1 MYALGGNEIYM
12 KNQITNLI
20 TKLISIL
27 AIMLMLVNSSL
38 MLVISVAVDAVQK
51 IIDESKISAVYEL
64 NMEKYVNYNVGDRRG
79 VLVQTY
85 LKTGIEYQEGQEYV
99 PIETSNINI
108 TVPKVNDK
116 YPESVE
122 VVTKST
128 KATNGDGNGKDVNYA
143 YNKDNGELT
152 ITTENKADGKGN
164 FYTENVAGARDE
176 YQLDFYYDEN
186 CYNGENAKRTLD
198 FSGKV
203 ELKLKDDRDIRKTQD
218 ISQKFEVAENVS
230 GLVSADVTTSDIYN
244 GYINANIQN
253 NSTYRTEYTENVK
266 IQTSYKEIADEITVN
281 SKNFLVNNKNKDIET
296 QDIIYKSTNVN
307 KNEIL
312 DILGQDGYLQIIDKD
327 GNVLATINKDTK
339 ADDNGNI
346 QVGYEGEKTELNFKF
361 SKPVKLGDIKIQNTK
376 EIKETMKDAN
386 VTKVEI
392 RNTVSCVN
400 NVTEKTKVVD
410 EETKEEKEVE
420 NTKQV
425 EVYNYVGTSATEIK
439 EAKTDVKVTANNTN
453 WTNNVQNDVI
463 FTATLVTSG
472 PEYNLFK
479 NPVIDIKL
487 PKEVEKVVL
496 SEASILYDNV
506 LKLENIQVVD
516 ENGSKI
522 IRAKISG
529 TQTSYIKNEVVNG
542 ANIVI
547 PASIILKKDIT
558 STEEKVE
565 YAFANYR
572 NAKNAEKGNA
582 DIFVNVTS
590 VVNNEISNEQNNES
604 NENASS
610 ETVANNASAT
620 EQATENTQIPVVQA
634 STIDLNKISIDYKAT
649 LANND
654 LADGASV
661 HENEYIKYV
670 AKVKNNTGEDVKD
683 LNVIASVPE
692 GTTYV
697 TIITKELTEEEQE
710 TTKYDECTITEFP
723 EQKEYSLNIDL
734 KKDEEKEI
742 SFYVKVSELTGGN
755 SKNIASVIKAK
766 SGENEKEYKTLNNI
780 VNQGQ
785 VSVTLKGWETLRGV
799 NIWRFVITVTNN
811 TNSTLN
817 DIDVNLY
824 KNGKFTFSAENT
836 TENVTEE
843 NDSWK
848 VKVDSLGAGQE
859 RTIPIFLKARTSSEK
874 NDQADMFASAD
885 VDNNKY
891 YSNPN
896 IQFIKNPS
904 FTITQTSATEGEKI
918 KYGDTVEYVFTIK
931 NNTWLPY
938 LCPIVLKDY
947 MGNNMTP
954 VSAEY
959 ENYKEVNGEYEKETL
974 TKDISIQYSDDD
986 GADAK
991 FEVYIPAGK
1000 TSTIKIKATPIIVD
1014 KEEEAS
1020 NYGVLSY
1027 EYNDTKFSFTTNVIK
1042 NTIVPYN
1049 NSQPDP
1055 DNPDPDNP
1063 DPDKPDPDNPDPDNP
1078 DPDKPDPD
1086 NPDPDNPDTPDKPDN
1101 PSANKYNISGL
1112 VWKDENKNGIRE
1124 SAEQLLSGITVKLFN
1139 IDTNEIVVIDNN
1151 KQLLTTNENGEY
1163 TFSNIGKGN
1172 YIVLFEYDTEKYKLT
1187 SYKSTSATD
1196 DTNSDV
1202 INKTASIDGTEKE
1215 VGVTDTISVTTQN
1228 KEHIDMGLIEN
1239 GTYDLSLNK
1248 YITNVKVSYGS
1259 QEENYDYNNSKLAK
1273 VEIPAKKVNNAKV
1286 TIEYKI
1292 EVKNEGNVDALI
1304 DSIVDYKP
1312 DGLGFDKSLNKDWNI
1327 DNNNLTNVTM
1337 LGSKLKPG
1345 ETRSVTLYLTKT
1357 LSKDSMGTFT
1367 NGAEILKSSNLLNL
1381 KDVDSREGNKDKTE
1395 DDYSEAQLVIS
1406 VKTGAVLY
1414 AGIALGVMLLVAGII
1429 ALVKTKKLKINKIK
1443 GIALSVF
1450 VAFSLTI
1457 VLLGQSTYAVNCTYS
1472 LKSNLA
1478 TLLPEKK
1485 LTKFSDFISK
1495 KERTYYTYNYYH
1507 HGLKGN
1513 AELRGQK
1520 KLYCSEGGNM
1530 GNYEEG
1536 NIWQYKRDDSLTQ
1549 YEKKTAEGSEYYIYN
1564 GGTPTVSI
1572 STVPSKAVEV
1582 ISKNGQIAVGP
1593 FKATYTGTAT
1603 LYNEDGKGGGVSAY
1617 GEFNNGTSGRI
1628 TDAVCINE
1636 HGFEISP
1643 KSGEEFY
1650 VRFSIKDNVSK
1661 LTRVQFGSKAGWQ
1674 TAQNYGV
1681 IKHESWLVVTEE
1693 EDPQTLK
1700 NNIKYSYGESD
1711 APAWLRETKSG
1722 YKYANA
1728 SIWPNVTLPGSLLI
1742 KKKDSSTGKALAGA
1756 KFQIKGPS
1764 GTFNKTT
1771 DKDGKIKLENLKPG
1785 KYTVTE
1791 TATASGYYLNWQ
1803 ATTSKNVNIAVG
1815 ATTTA
1820 EFSNT
1825 QYGKLEIKKVDA
1837 DTGALLGGAKFEI
1850 TYPDKHTSTVTT
1862 EAGKSKVLEKL
1873 PLGKYKIKEVSA
1885 PANYNLDLQENK
1897 ETEIEI
1903 TASDGSKSQ
1912 TYVKSN
1918 KQYGNLKVVK
1928 KDKDSNSTSLGNIK
1942 LSGVQFKLYVMKDG
1956 QKRYLSNVNKTKY
1969 SYGDFSVT
1977 ESNKASAKTFTTD
1990 DNAQFTV
1997 NNLPVYNGSSK
2008 ITYYV
2013 QEYALPDSLAE
2024 FYDVKTTGEGVTIS
2038 NGQTQSKDFLN
2049 EQKYVDLSGYVWED
2063 VAASKQ
2069 TTRNDVYDNREKR
2082 IPGITVRLKKN
2093 DTVIKTATT
2102 DQNGKYKF
2110 QKVDKTELKNYYV
2123 EFEYNGLKYQSVAYK
2138 NQDNG
2143 SRAIEGST
2151 ARTSFNNSFASITGG
2166 SEKGN
2171 STTGYSRDTSGTVTN
2186 QLTYSNGQYKSALVG
2201 NTGYTASSATNSV
2214 SSRNGS
2220 SGATIK
2226 ASTHASGYSLAQW
2239 SAGVTEI
2246 GNINLGIYLRDQPDM
2261 AIATDLD
2268 AIDLEMNGY
2277 NHTYKYNR
2285 RFANTGL
2292 DIFSEIQKWNNSQ
2305 DDLKYPRT
2313 YTRKIYKDYIYA
2325 SAVDGDGKL
2334 NEKDKLQV
2342 YLTYKIVIKNESSLY
2357 MSANEVS
2364 NYFDKTLDYS
2374 SSYYVDSNGNKVNVN
2389 WTSNGDKNGYSQR
2402 RTTGLKDVRIAPGS
2416 SLTVYL
2422 KMKKN
2427 TVLSWADKDAIEE
2440 NAYSISEIT
2449 SYSTYT
2455 KNQNNYAHYAGID
2468 KDSAPDN
2475 IRPGSQNTYED
2486 DTDSAPV
2493 VKITFDEPRTI
2504 SGYVFEDKTSSDS
2517 LQTNNE
2523 RKGNGKYESNTD
2535 GYVENVKVELVKKDG
2550 GKAYIYPQAVKNSSF
2565 NAKVAE
2571 YTTTKDGKG
2580 YYEFVG
2586 VIPGEYYI
2594 KYTYPNGTTK
2604 IYTPQGQEKA
2614 TVTTQDYKSTI
2625 VTSAEL
2631 KAAFGGN
2638 NYNVAA
2644 NPRWYQSQNIKGYS
2658 SALDDYTKR
2667 TNTINSEL
2675 STITGIKKTNYE
2687 NSEYSQY
2694 NNIRNMTARTPN
2706 MTVAIE
2712 NVNNEVTNLDENR
2725 TRVYNNIDF
2734 GIVERPRQSL
2744 ALKKDISYI
2753 KLTLATGE
2761 VVVEGDPR
2769 DVRDKGAKMNY
2780 VTYPKNGILKIEA
2793 DNEII
2798 QGAILEIGY
2807 TINIANNSEK
2817 DYNTAEYYRYGT
2829 IKSGDKPVELTVNTV
2844 VDYVDQNLPSTYTNN
2859 ASNGNWYLATDQQ
2872 IKNLTINDAY
2882 NDIKARKNTLLND
2895 CNKSLAINA
2904 NTDLTQVK
2912 LSKILSTSEDLS
2924 FSNYAEAVKVSNPVG
2939 RFYGGI
2945 KDGKWI
2951 NMTPG
2956 SLQISTKD
2964 KITATHELDDNS
2976 NSNEAKLAVV
2986 PSTGDSTIVY
2996 YILGITCLG
3005 IIVCGIVLIK
3015 KWVL

>member
-1 MYALGGNEIYM
+1 M
-12 KNQITNLI
+12 KNQVTNLI
-20 TKLISIL
+20 TKIISIL
-27 AIMLMLVNSSL
+27 VIMLMMVNSSL

-51 IIDESKISAVYEL
+51 IIDESKINAVYEL
-64 NMEKYVNYNVGDRRG
+64 NMEKYVNYKMGDKQG
-79 VLVQTY
+79 MLVQTC

-99 PIETSNINI
+99 PIDTSNVIINA
-108 TVPKVNDK
+108 PKVNDK

-128 KATNGDGNGKDVNYA
+128 KATNGDGNGKDVNYT

-164 FYTENVAGARDE
+164 FYAENVAGARDE

-203 ELKLKDDRDIRKTQD
+203 ELKLKDDRDIRRTQD

-281 SKNFLVNNKNKDIET
+281 SKNLFVNNKGKESET

-312 DILGQDGYLQIIDKD
+312 DKLGQDGYLQILDKD
-327 GNVLATINKDTK
+327 GSVLATINKDTK
-339 ADDNGNI
+339 ADDNGNV

-361 SKPVKLGDIKIQNTK
+361 SKPVKLGDINIQNTK

-386 VTKVEI
+386 VAKVET

-453 WTNNVQNDVI
+453 WTNNVQNDVT
-463 FTATLVTSG
+463 FTATLITSG

-487 PKEVEKVVL
+487 PKEVEKVILGNISV
-496 SEASILYDNV
+496 LYDNN
-506 LKLENIQVVD
+506 LKIKNAEIKETNDGKVIKISIEGLQSSYLLNSMTDGANIIIPATVILNKSINSIDTSIDIDCYNENNKQSINQSIQVKLD
-516 ENGSKI
+516 SIFAETK
-522 IRAKISG
+522 
-529 TQTSYIKNEVVNG
+529 TNEVVTES
-542 ANIVI
+542 AKDVK
-547 PASIILKKDIT
+547 SINAEDLTIT
-558 STEEKVE
+558 STAQVGDNFLNEGDTVYEDQIIKYNVKIKNNTEKEITGINVVGKIPDGMSYTTISRGNGDDFDALYEYVPNNDIKEYTQNIEKIDANSTIDISYEVVVNKLADGENKKSSLCTINVQNINGKILNTYKINNNIEKAELKLRLKSGNSGRLEEENEWQYYLEIDNLTDKDYENLNVSFYFPGNLKVARAFLQIGDYNLDVSDLKNKELNMKLEKIAAGEKLIVAVYTLGCDFDDNKYEYDLRMTAKVSGENINTYWSNENLQTMYVEGLEVVQTSEKEGQEIKYDEKVE
-565 YAFANYR
+565 Y
-572 NAKNAEKGNA
+572 
-582 DIFVNVTS
+582 NVTIKNVGKS
-590 VVNNEISNEQNNES
+590 LNRKQTYAYIIDNLPEDLIPETMEYDKYTYDEKNDTFSKNRETVDISELKGTGINTGIMIPMGEQINVKIIAKANIVYEKTEISNTIIVKGNNI
-604 NENASS
+604 
-610 ETVANNASAT
+610 
-620 EQATENTQIPVVQA
+620 NT
-634 STIDLNKISIDYKAT
+634 KIS
-649 LANND
+649 N
-654 LADGASV
+654 
-661 HENEYIKYV
+661 
-670 AKVKNNTGEDVKD
+670 
-683 LNVIASVPE
+683 
-692 GTTYV
+692 
-697 TIITKELTEEEQE
+697 
-710 TTKYDECTITEFP
+710 
-723 EQKEYSLNIDL
+723 
-734 KKDEEKEI
+734 
-742 SFYVKVSELTGGN
+742 
-755 SKNIASVIKAK
+755 
-766 SGENEKEYKTLNNI
+766 
-780 VNQGQ
+780 
-785 VSVTLKGWETLRGV
+785 
-799 NIWRFVITVTNN
+799 
-811 TNSTLN
+811 
-817 DIDVNLY
+817 
-824 KNGKFTFSAENT
+824 
-836 TENVTEE
+836 
-843 NDSWK
+843 
-848 VKVDSLGAGQE
+848 
-859 RTIPIFLKARTSSEK
+859 
-874 NDQADMFASAD
+874 
-885 VDNNKY
+885 
-891 YSNPN
+891 
-896 IQFIKNPS
+896 
-904 FTITQTSATEGEKI
+904 
-918 KYGDTVEYVFTIK
+918 TIK
-931 NNTWLPY
+931 NIILPY
-938 LCPIVLKDY
+938 
-947 MGNNMTP
+947 
-954 VSAEY
+954 
-959 ENYKEVNGEYEKETL
+959 NYVE
-974 TKDISIQYSDDD
+974 
-986 GADAK
+986 
-991 FEVYIPAGK
+991 
-1000 TSTIKIKATPIIVD
+1000 
-1014 KEEEAS
+1014 
-1020 NYGVLSY
+1020 
-1027 EYNDTKFSFTTNVIK
+1027 
-1042 NTIVPYN
+1042 
-1049 NSQPDP
+1049 PDP

-1063 DPDKPDPDNPDPDNP
+1063 NPDNPDPDNP
-1078 DPDKPDPD
+1078 NPD
-1086 NPDPDNPDTPDKPDN
+1086 NPDPDNPNPDN
-1101 PSANKYNISGL
+1101 PDNPNTNKHSISGL
-1112 VWKDENKNGIRE
+1112 VWNDENKNGSRE
-1124 SAEQLLSGITVKLFN
+1124 DTESLLSNITVKLFN
-1139 IDTNEIVVIDNN
+1139 IDTNEIAMNNSN
-1151 KQLLTTNENGEY
+1151 KQIVVTDNE
-1163 TFSNIGKGN
+1163 GKYKFDGVENGN
-1172 YIVLFEYDTEKYKLT
+1172 YIVLFEYDTDNYVLT
-1187 SYKSTSATD
+1187 NYQVKGIGED
-1196 DTNSDV
+1196 KNSDAILKEV
-1202 INKTASIDGTEKE
+1202 SIDGIEKK
-1215 VGVTDTISVTTQN
+1215 VGLTDTLKVTN
-1228 KEHIDMGLIEN
+1228 SNIEHIDMGLIKN
-1239 GTYDLSLNK
+1239 KKFDLSLK
-1248 YITNVKVSYGS
+1248 KFITDVKVTNKAKNKT
-1259 QEENYDYNNSKLAK
+1259 QNYEYNNTQLAK
-1273 VEIPAKKVNNAKV
+1273 VEVPSKELSNTTLEIK
-1286 TIEYKI
+1286 YKI
-1292 EVKNEGNVDALI
+1292 IVTNEGESSGYVNEIL
-1304 DSIVDYKP
+1304 DYLP
-1312 DGLGFDKSLNKDWNI
+1312 DGLSFSE
-1327 DNNNLTNVTM
+1327 LTNENWTKNANGDLVSSE
-1337 LGSKLKPG
+1337 LAGKEIKPG
-1345 ETRSVTLYLTKT
+1345 ESKEVTLILTKELNSNSLGT
-1357 LSKDSMGTFT
+1357 IVNSAELSKVVNGDNVKDIDSVP
-1367 NGAEILKSSNLLNL
+1367 A
-1381 KDVDSREGNKDKTE
+1381 NKNVSE
-1395 DDYSEAQLVIS
+1395 DDYSEAKIIVSI
-1406 VKTGAVLY
+1406 KTG
-1414 AGIALGVMLLVAGII
+1414 IVMYTILII
-1429 ALVKTKKLKINKIK
+1429 FI
-1443 GIALSVF
+1443 LS
-1450 VAFSLTI
+1450 I
-1457 VLLGQSTYAVNCTYS
+1457 VLLIVLMKKNIISLKNVFKVVAIIFVGGVTLYQTVSYATKTDTDWDNGAIGYIKGHLSESGGSSTTVIGDINTNSSNFATHSTPYKDYVNTGKIHCADNSGTYS
-1472 LKSNLA
+1472 MCGSKWHKFELESVSVKITDRQTYPQVASNNTYESA
-1478 TLLPEKK
+1478 GSTEVNMVNIDGYNIVGPYRINKK
-1485 LTKFSDFISK
+1485 GSCADTTPSLQV
-1495 KERTYYTYNYYH
+1495 YTDSSNNAKH
-1507 HGLKGN
+1507 MITDSKGN
-1513 AELRGQK
+1513 
-1520 KLYCSEGGNM
+1520 
-1530 GNYEEG
+1530 
-1536 NIWQYKRDDSLTQ
+1536 
-1549 YEKKTAEGSEYYIYN
+1549 EKDLK
-1564 GGTPTVSI
+1564 
-1572 STVPSKAVEV
+1572 
-1582 ISKNGQIAVGP
+1582 
-1593 FKATYTGTAT
+1593 
-1603 LYNEDGKGGGVSAY
+1603 YNEDFYIKVYSSVKKILKVEATIYVDVSY
-1617 GEFNNGTSGRI
+1617 SRIMKYDIYERWKCTDVESEGHGHGCSDPEKVQPGEVPWIDIYKTFYL
-1628 TDAVCINE
+1628 TDRA
-1636 HGFEISP
+1636 
-1643 KSGEEFY
+1643 K
-1650 VRFSIKDNVSK
+1650 R
-1661 LTRVQFGSKAGWQ
+1661 T
-1674 TAQNYGV
+1674 
-1681 IKHESWLVVTEE
+1681 VV
-1693 EDPQTLK
+1693 
-1700 NNIKYSYGESD
+1700 
-1711 APAWLRETKSG
+1711 
-1722 YKYANA
+1722 
-1728 SIWPNVTLPGSLLI
+1728 LPGSKEMVGNLTI
-1742 KKKDSSTGKALAGA
+1742 KKKDSSTGNALAGV

-1764 GTFNKTT
+1764 GTFNGTT

-1791 TATASGYYLNWQ
+1791 TATASGYYLGWQ
-1803 ATTSKNVNIAVG
+1803 AEGDKKTNVTVTAGNTKNV
-1815 ATTTA
+1815 
-1820 EFSNT
+1820 
-1825 QYGKLEIKKVDA
+1825 EIKNKKYGSLQIIKMDA
-1837 DTGALLGGAKFEI
+1837 DTGEKLSGATFKISGPKGYLTLKTTTDGVI
-1850 TYPDKHTSTVTT
+1850 T
-1862 EAGKSKVLEKL
+1862 LEKL
-1873 PLGKYKIKEVSA
+1873 ELGEYTIKEMKA
-1885 PANYNLDLQENK
+1885 PEDYDITLQENDEVK
-1897 ETEIEI
+1897 VTV
-1903 TASDGSKSQ
+1903 TASSDGKP
-1912 TYVKSN
+1912 TYVCTRTN

-1942 LSGVQFKLYVMKDG
+1942 LSGVQFKLYVIKDG

-2038 NGQTQSKDFLN
+2038 NGQTQGKDFLN
-2049 EQKYVDLSGYVWED
+2049 EQKYVNLSGYVWED

-2069 TTRNDVYDNREKR
+2069 TTRNDVYDNGEKR

-2093 DTVIKTATT
+2093 DTVIKTTTT
-2102 DQNGKYKF
+2102 DQSGKYKF

-2166 SEKGN
+2166 NEKGN
-2171 STTGYSRDTSGTVTN
+2171 STTGYSRNTSGTVTN

-2226 ASTHASGYSLAQW
+2226 ASTHESGYSLAHW

-2455 KNQNNYAHYAGID
+2455 KSQNNYVHYAGID

-2475 IRPGSQNTYED
+2475 IRLGSQNTYED

-2504 SGYVFEDKTSSDS
+2504 SGYVFEDKTASDS

-2712 NVNNEVTNLDENR
+2712 NLNNEVTNLDENR

-2793 DNEII
+2793 DNDII
-2798 QGAILEIGY
+2798 QGATLEIGY

-2844 VDYVDQNLPSTYTNN
+2844 VDYVDQNLPSTYTNSV
-2859 ASNGNWYLATDQQ
+2859 SNGNWYLATEQQ
-2872 IKNLTINDAY
+2872 IKNLTTNDAY
-2882 NDIKARKNTLLND
+2882 NDIKARKNILLND
-2895 CNKSLAINA
+2895 CNKTLAINK

-3015 KWVL
+3015 KLVL